1 MVLLRTSLLTVI
13 STVFI
18 IIIIIKEKINIKQA
32 LKNFYFENRYSV
44 YLILKRII
52 IAGFTYYL

>member
-1 MVLLRTSLLTVI
+1 MVLLRTSLLKVI